1 MEVSM
6 PKTYSEDIRRRVA
19 KDAEKGLTVR
29 VIAEKYSVSPSFVSR
44 ISSMWREE
52 GSVSARQRGGYKR
65 HALHGQEAAVRR
77 KLAEDKGVTLQ
88 ELRDWAEE
96 SLGIRV
102 HVSSIDR
109 FVRALGYSYKKNSA
123 GQRARAR

>member
-1 MEVSM
+1 M

-19 KDAEKGLTVR
+19 KDAEKGLTIR

-44 ISSMWREE
+44 ISSLWRKE
-52 GSVSARQRGGYKR
+52 GHVSARQRGGYKR
-65 HALHGQEAAVRR
+65 HALHAQEASVRR
-77 KLAEDKGVTLQ
+77 KLAEDRGITLQ

-96 SLGIRV
+96 TLGIRA

-109 FVRALGYSYKKNSA
+109 FVRALGYSYKKNIT
-123 GQRARAR
+123 GQRARTR